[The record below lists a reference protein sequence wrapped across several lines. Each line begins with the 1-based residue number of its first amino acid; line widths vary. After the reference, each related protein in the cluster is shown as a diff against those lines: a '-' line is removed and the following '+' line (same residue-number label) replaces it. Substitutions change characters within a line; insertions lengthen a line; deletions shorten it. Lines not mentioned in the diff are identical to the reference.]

1 MQHRGLV
8 CATLLFLAV
17 MWVLPA
23 APAAADPGLVRVP
36 DVLASLWNLWDLL
49 GDPATGTGDALRST
63 GAELHAGFDG
73 DGFTL
78 PPDDGGDG
86 SLTTEVLDPDDPP
99 TEGGRGFDGDG

>member
-49 GDPATGTGDALRST
+49 GDPVTGPDDALRST
-63 GAELHAGFDG
+63 GAGDGAGFDASG
-73 DGFTL
+73 LTL
-78 PPDDGGDG
+78 PPGEDGDG
-86 SLTTEVLDPDDPP
+86 SQTTEVLDPDDPP